1 VGLFGRKRS
10 GGERTR
16 IFFATDIHGSET
28 CFRKWL
34 NAAEVY
40 EARVLVLGGDV
51 TGKVLVPFVAEG
63 EGYRVDIHG
72 EIVHARD
79 EEELEK
85 LRSQVRM
92 MGRYDVLLSADE
104 EAKLEDPEALSQIFD
119 KAIQESLER
128 WVGLIDERIG
138 DREVTVTTMLGNDDS
153 PALADILRSSGVAAY
168 AEDGPV
174 ELPGGYEMISVG
186 FSTPTPWHTPR
197 ELSEEA
203 LAEKIEAMAGQLS
216 DPARSVF
223 NLHCPPI
230 ESHLDQATKLDDE
243 LRPVTDASGP
253 VSIGVGSRAVRESI
267 ERHQPLLGLHG
278 HVHESPG
285 NERLGKTISVNPGSD
300 YGDGILRGA
309 ILDLDPER
317 GLRTWQIVQ
326 G

>member
-16 IFFATDIHGSET
+16 IFFATDIHGSES

-40 EARVLVLGGDV
+40 DARVLVLGGDL
-51 TGKVLVPFVAEG
+51 TGKVLVPFVAEP
-63 EGYRVDIHG
+63 EGYRAEIHG
-72 EIVHARD
+72 EVVHARD

-92 MGRYDVLLSADE
+92 MGRYDVLLAAE
-104 EAKLEDPEALSQIFD
+104 EEPLLEQPEELSRIFD
-119 KAIQESLER
+119 QAIRESLAR
-128 WVGLIDERIG
+128 WVALIDERIG
-138 DREVTVTTMLGNDDS
+138 DREVAVTTMLGNDDD
-153 PALADILRSSGVAAY
+153 PRLAEVLRSSGIAAY

-197 ELSEEA
+197 ELSEEE
-203 LAEKIEAMAGQLS
+203 LAAKIEAMAAQLN
-216 DPARSVF
+216 DPSKAVF
-223 NLHCPPI
+223 NLHCPPL

-243 LRPVTDASGP
+243 LRPVTDAGGP
-253 VSIGVGSRAVRESI
+253 VQIGVGSAAVRESI

-285 NERLGKTISVNPGSD
+285 SEKIGTTISINPGSD

-309 ILDLDPER
+309 ILDLEPER
-317 GLRTWQIVQ
+317 GVRTWQIVQ

>member
-1 VGLFGRKRS
+1 MGLFGRKRS

-16 IFFATDIHGSET
+16 IFFATDIHGSES

-40 EARVLVLGGDV
+40 DARVLVLGGDL
-51 TGKVLVPFVAEG
+51 TGKVLVPFVAEP
-63 EGYRVDIHG
+63 EGYRAEIHG
-72 EIVHARD
+72 EVVHARD

-92 MGRYDVLLSADE
+92 MGRYDVLLAAE
-104 EAKLEDPEALSQIFD
+104 EEPLLEQPEELSRIFD
-119 KAIQESLER
+119 QAIRESLAR
-128 WVGLIDERIG
+128 WVALIDERIG
-138 DREVTVTTMLGNDDS
+138 DREVAVTTMLGNDDD
-153 PALADILRSSGVAAY
+153 PRLAEVLRSSGIAAY

-197 ELSEEA
+197 ELSEEE
-203 LAEKIEAMAGQLS
+203 LAAKIEAMAAQLNDAS
-216 DPARSVF
+216 KAVF
-223 NLHCPPI
+223 NLHCPPL

-243 LRPVTDASGP
+243 LRPVTDAGGP
-253 VSIGVGSRAVRESI
+253 VQIGVGSAAVRESI

-285 NERLGKTISVNPGSD
+285 SEKIGTTISINPGSD

-309 ILDLDPER
+309 ILDLEPER
-317 GLRTWQIVQ
+317 GVRTWQIVQ

>member
-16 IFFATDIHGSET
+16 IFFATDLHGSET

-40 EARVLVLGGDV
+40 DARVLVLGGDV
-51 TGKVLVPFVAEG
+51 TGKIMVPFVEEP
-63 EGYRVDIHG
+63 EGYRAEIHG
-72 EIVHARD
+72 EVVHARD
-79 EEELEK
+79 EQELEK

-92 MGRYDVLLSADE
+92 MGRYDVLLTPEEEKLLADPDE
-104 EAKLEDPEALSQIFD
+104 LSRIFD
-119 KAIQESLER
+119 QAIRESLQR
-128 WVGLIDERIG
+128 WVALIDERIG
-138 DREVTVTTMLGNDDS
+138 DRQVAVTTMLGNDDT
-153 PALADILRSSGVAAY
+153 PDFADILRTSGIAPY
-168 AEDGPV
+168 AEDAPV

-197 ELSEEA
+197 ELSEED
-203 LAEKIEAMAGQLS
+203 LAERIEAQAAQLS
-216 DPARSVF
+216 DPSRAVF
-223 NLHCPPI
+223 NLHCPPL

-243 LRPVTDASGP
+243 LRPVTDAGGP
-253 VSIGVGSRAVRESI
+253 VMIGVGSRATREAI

-285 NERLGKTISVNPGSD
+285 NEKIGTTICVNPGSD

-309 ILDLDPER
+309 ILDLEPER
-317 GLRTWQIVQ
+317 GVRTWQIVQ